1 MCFIS
6 LSSAPRFNTYC
17 PTTQPSSSMTL
28 LDLCLT
34 VDTFCVPKKTAEEYT
49 AIPDIPALR
58 TSYPGLDEVE
68 GGEEEIWTLWIPSKA
83 SISYLSG
90 CAEIHQML
98 LDSSWDDLVCGRM
111 TLTCV
116 GIKHLRCRKH
126 RVTYCN
132 LKSVQLTSRSFPL
145 SEYHIFFSLQAD
157 CAESVKL
164 HLWDE
169 LRRKK

>member
-116 GIKHLRCRKH
+116 GIKHLRCRKQS
-126 RVTYCN
+126 YILQ
-132 LKSVQLTSRSFPL
+132 LKISATNFKIFSPFWIPHFLFFAGWLCSV
-145 SEYHIFFSLQAD
+145 
-157 CAESVKL
+157 C
-164 HLWDE
+164 
-169 LRRKK
+169 

>member
-1 MCFIS
+1 MLKKCFIS
-6 LSSAPRFNTYC
+6 LSSASRFNTYC
-17 PTTQPSSSMTL
+17 PTTQASSLVTL
-28 LDLCLT
+28 PDLCLT
-34 VDTFCVPKKTAEEYT
+34 VGTFCVPKKTAEEYT

-58 TSYPGLDEVE
+58 TSYPGLDEVEE

-98 LDSSWDDLVCGRM
+98 LDSSWDDLIWGRM

-145 SEYHIFFSLQAD
+145 SEYHIFLFFAGWL
-157 CAESVKL
+157 CWVC
-164 HLWDE
+164 
-169 LRRKK
+169 